1 MLPYG
6 FIMALND
13 PITRPPTMATAA
25 EPTLDDDLGAQ
36 AEPQPKY
43 WETPMGKKVVVGGAI
58 AAALAVI
65 AAIWLWSSAPDY
77 KVLFSNFS
85 DRDGGAITASLDQ
98 MGVKYKF
105 SEGGTAILIPAE
117 QVPSVRLKLAA
128 QGLPRAGNVGFELLE
143 NQKLG
148 TSQFVEQVNYQR
160 SLEGELANS
169 IQAVSA
175 VSSARVHLAL
185 PKPSV
190 FVRDQQKPT
199 ASVLLNLQPGR
210 ALDQAQV
217 SAIVHLVAS
226 SVPELTPSNVTVVD
240 QNGTLLSD
248 SSTKAGKQ
256 LDPNQLKYVEALQA
270 NIVKQVESMIAPI
283 VGQNNVRAE
292 ATAEVDFAQV
302 DTAAEL
308 YKPNSPPEPQAIRS
322 QQTSEQTG
330 PGTQNP
336 SGIPGALSNQPP
348 GVATAPIEGGAP
360 AAGQQQATTGPSSKT
375 ATTNYEVD
383 KTLRFE
389 QKPMGGIKRLTV
401 GVVVNYRRSVDPKT
415 GKVVIKPL
423 AAAEVAQINELV
435 KQAMGYN
442 QARGDTLNVANAPF
456 DGVDKPVEVSP
467 DWWKD
472 PNNLPLAKDVAK
484 WVFIA
489 LVLLFLWYR
498 ILRPVLKPVMKKF
511 DEAVEM
517 PPEPEPIEPEPE
529 PEPDHEEIARIE
541 REAEEQKKV
550 IVYKSNLEMAKTLAQ
565 NDPRIVANVIKEW
578 LGAE

>member
-1 MLPYG
+1 
-6 FIMALND
+6 
-13 PITRPPTMATAA
+13 MATTA
-25 EPTLDDDLGAQ
+25 EELLDSDIATPAD
-36 AEPQPKY
+36 EKPKF
-43 WETPMGKKVVVGGAI
+43 WQTTNGKRIVIGGAI
-58 AAALAVI
+58 AGVVAIVAAL
-65 AAIWLWSSAPDY
+65 WLWMSAPEY
-77 KVLFSNFS
+77 KVLFSNYT
-85 DRDGGAITASLDQ
+85 DKDGGAITASLDQ

-105 SEGGTAILIPAE
+105 SDSGSAILVPADRIHDL
-117 QVPSVRLKLAA
+117 RLKLAQ

-169 IQAVSA
+169 IQSLSA

-226 SVPELTPSNVTVVD
+226 SIPELTPANVTVVD

-248 SSTKAGKQ
+248 SANKNGKQ
-256 LDPNQLKYVEALQA
+256 LDPNQLKYVEALQQ
-270 NIVKQVESMIAPI
+270 NIVKQVQSIIAPL

-292 ATAEVDFAQV
+292 ATAEVDFAQT
-302 DTAAEL
+302 DTAAEM

-322 QQTSEQTG
+322 QQTSEQNG
-330 PGTQNP
+330 PGSTNP

-348 GVATAPIEGGAP
+348 GVATAPLEGGAQP
-360 AAGQQQATTGPSSKT
+360 AQAQASTGPSRKDS
-375 ATTNYEVD
+375 TTNYEVD
-383 KTLRFE
+383 KTIRYE

-401 GVVVNYRRSVDPKT
+401 GVVVNYRRTIDPKT
-415 GKVVIKPL
+415 GKVVVKPL
-423 AAAEVAQINELV
+423 SAAEVAQINELV
-435 KQAMGYN
+435 KQAMGYS
-442 QARGDTLNVANAPF
+442 QARGDTLNVTNAPF
-456 DGVDKPVEVSP
+456 DGVDKPEEQAP

-472 PNNLPLAKDVAK
+472 PANLPLAKDIARY
-484 WVFIA
+484 VFIA
-489 LVLLFLWYR
+489 LVLAFLWFR
-498 ILRPVLKPVMKKF
+498 FVRPLLKPAIKKF
-511 DEAVEM
+511 DEAVAI
-517 PPEPEPIEPEPE
+517 PPEPEPEEPEAD
-529 PEPDHEEIARIE
+529 PEPDPDEEARIQ
-541 REAEEQKKV
+541 REEEEQQKV
-550 IVYKSNLEMAKTLAQ
+550 QVYKSNLEMAKDMAK

-578 LGAE
+578 LGTE

>member
-1 MLPYG
+1 
-6 FIMALND
+6 
-13 PITRPPTMATAA
+13 MATAA
-25 EPTLDDDLGAQ
+25 EPLLDDDIGAR
-36 AEPQPKY
+36 AASTPKY
-43 WETPMGKKVVVGGAI
+43 WETPMGKKVVIGGAI
-58 AAALAVI
+58 AAAMAVI

-98 MGVKYKF
+98 MGIKYKF

-117 QVPSVRLKLAA
+117 QVPSVRLKLAS

-175 VSSARVHLAL
+175 VASARVHLAL

-190 FVRDQQKPT
+190 FVREQQKPT

-210 ALDQAQV
+210 SLDQAQV

-248 SSTKAGKQ
+248 ASAKGGKQ
-256 LDPNQLKYVEALQA
+256 LDPNQLKYVEALQQ

-302 DTAAEL
+302 DTAAEM

-330 PGTQNP
+330 PGSQNP

-348 GVATAPIEGGAP
+348 GVATAPIDGAAAQP
-360 AAGQQQATTGPSSKT
+360 AAQTTTTGPTSKN

-401 GVVVNYRRSVDPKT
+401 GVVVNYRRSTDPKT
-415 GKVVIKPL
+415 GKVVVKPL
-423 AAAEVAQINELV
+423 TAAEVTQINELV

-456 DGVDKPVEVSP
+456 EGVDKPAEVTL

-484 WVFIA
+484 YVFIV

-498 ILRPVLKPVMKKF
+498 ILRPIMKPVMKKF
-511 DEAVEM
+511 DQAVEM
-517 PPEPEPIEPEPE
+517 PPEPEPEEPEHD
-529 PEPDHEEIARIE
+529 PEPDHDEIARIT
-541 REAEEQKKV
+541 REAEAQKQV
-550 IVYKSNLEMAKTLAQ
+550 IVYKSNIEMAKTLAQ

>member
-1 MLPYG
+1 
-6 FIMALND
+6 
-13 PITRPPTMATAA
+13 MATAEQLLDSDIETPA
-25 EPTLDDDLGAQ
+25 ER
-36 AEPQPKY
+36 PKF
-43 WETPMGKKVVVGGAI
+43 WETPMGKRVVIGGAV
-58 AAALAVI
+58 AVALAVI
-65 AAIWLWSSAPDY
+65 AAIWLWSSAPEY
-77 KVLFSNFS
+77 KVLFSNTT

-105 SEGGTAILIPAE
+105 SEGGSAILVPAE
-117 QVPSVRLKLAA
+117 QVHGIRLKLAA

-169 IQAVSA
+169 IQALAA

-190 FVRDQQKPT
+190 FVRDAKNPT

-217 SAIVHLVAS
+217 NAIVHLVAS
-226 SVPELTPSNVTVVD
+226 SVPELTASNVTVVD

-248 SSTKAGKQ
+248 TANKAGRQ
-256 LDPNQLKYVEALQA
+256 LDPSQLKYVEALQA
-270 NIVKQVESMIAPI
+270 NIVKQVESIIAPI

-302 DTAAEL
+302 DTAAEM

-322 QQTSEQTG
+322 QQTSESSG
-330 PGTQNP
+330 PGSGNP
-336 SGIPGALSNQPP
+336 SGVPGALSNQPP

-360 AAGQQQATTGPSSKT
+360 ATAQNGSTAGPTRKD

-383 KTLRFE
+383 KTLRYE

-401 GVVVNYRRSVDPKT
+401 GVVVNYRRSIDPKT
-415 GKVVIKPL
+415 GKVVVKPL
-423 AAAEVAQINELV
+423 SPAEVAQINELV

-442 QARGDTLNVANAPF
+442 GARGDTLNVANAPF
-456 DGVDKPVEVSP
+456 DGVDKPADVAPE
-467 DWWKD
+467 WWKD
-472 PNNLPLAKDVAK
+472 PANLPLLKDIAKY
-484 WVFIA
+484 VFIA
-489 LVLLFLWYR
+489 MVLAFLWFR
-498 ILRPVLKPVMKKF
+498 FLRPLLKPAIKKF
-511 DEAVEM
+511 DEAVAI
-517 PPEPEPIEPEPE
+517 PPEPEPQEPEPE
-529 PEPDHEEIARIE
+529 PVPDEEAIAAAAQA
-541 REAEEQKKV
+541 AEQEKQV
-550 IVYKSNLEMAKTLAQ
+550 IIYKSNLEMAKSLAQ

>member
-1 MLPYG
+1 
-6 FIMALND
+6 
-13 PITRPPTMATAA
+13 MATAA
-25 EPTLDDDLGAQ
+25 EPLLDDDLGAH
-36 AEPQPKY
+36 AEPKPKY
-43 WETPMGKKVVVGGAI
+43 WETPMGKKVVIGGAI
-58 AAALAVI
+58 AAAMAVI

-117 QVPSVRLKLAA
+117 QVHNVRLKLAA

-169 IQAVSA
+169 IQSVSA

-248 SSTKAGKQ
+248 TSAKNGKQ
-256 LDPNQLKYVEALQA
+256 LDPNQLKYVEALQQ
-270 NIVKQVESMIAPI
+270 NIVKQVESIIAPI

-322 QQTSEQTG
+322 QQTSESTG
-330 PGTQNP
+330 PGSQNP

-348 GVATAPIEGGAP
+348 GVATAPIDGAAP
-360 AAGQQQATTGPSSKT
+360 SAGQQTGNAAAAAAPTSKN

-423 AAAEVAQINELV
+423 SAAEVAQINELV

-456 DGVDKPVEVSP
+456 DGVDKPADVTP

-472 PNNLPLAKDVAK
+472 PNNLPMAKDVAK

-498 ILRPVLKPVMKKF
+498 ILRPIMKPVMKKF
-511 DEAVEM
+511 DQAVEM
-517 PPEPEPIEPEPE
+517 PPEPEPEEPEPE
-529 PEPDHEEIARIE
+529 PEPDHDEIARIT
-541 REAEEQKKV
+541 REAEAQKQV

>member
-1 MLPYG
+1 
-6 FIMALND
+6 
-13 PITRPPTMATAA
+13 MATAA
-25 EPTLDDDLGAQ
+25 ETLLDDDPGAQ
-36 AEPQPKY
+36 AEPKPKY
-43 WETPMGKKVVVGGAI
+43 WETPMGKRVVIGGAI
-58 AAALAVI
+58 AATMAVI

-117 QVPSVRLKLAA
+117 QVHNVRLKLAA

-169 IQAVSA
+169 IQSVSA

-210 ALDQAQV
+210 TLDQAQV

-248 SSTKAGKQ
+248 TSAKNGKQ
-256 LDPNQLKYVEALQA
+256 LDPNQLKYVEALQQ
-270 NIVKQVESMIAPI
+270 NIVKQVESIIAPI

-322 QQTSEQTG
+322 QQTSESTG
-330 PGTQNP
+330 PGSQNP

-348 GVATAPIEGGAP
+348 GVATAPIDGTGPQASP
-360 AAGQQQATTGPSSKT
+360 AAAAAGPTSKN

-415 GKVVIKPL
+415 GKVAIKPL
-423 AAAEVAQINELV
+423 TAAEVAQINELV

-456 DGVDKPVEVSP
+456 DGVDKPADVAP

-472 PNNLPLAKDVAK
+472 PNNLPMAKDVAK

-498 ILRPVLKPVMKKF
+498 ILRPIMKPVMKKF
-511 DEAVEM
+511 DQAVEM
-517 PPEPEPIEPEPE
+517 PPEPEPEEPEPE
-529 PEPDHEEIARIE
+529 PEPDHEEIARIA
-541 REAEEQKKV
+541 REAEEQKQV

>member
-6 FIMALND
+6 FIMTVNHLI
-13 PITRPPTMATAA
+13 PFSLTMATA
-25 EPTLDDDLGAQ
+25 EQVLDSDIDA
-36 AEPQPKY
+36 PDSKPKF
-43 WETPMGKKVVVGGAI
+43 WETTMGKRVVIGGAV
-58 AAALAVI
+58 AGALAII
-65 AAIWLWSSAPDY
+65 AAIWLWSSAPEY
-77 KVLFSNFS
+77 KVLFSNTT
-85 DRDGGAITASLDQ
+85 DKDGGAITASLDQ

-105 SEGGTAILIPAE
+105 SEGGSAILVPAE
-117 QVPSVRLKLAA
+117 QVHGIRLKLAA

-169 IQAVSA
+169 IQALAA

-190 FVRDQQKPT
+190 FVRDQKNPT

-226 SVPELTPSNVTVVD
+226 SVPELTPANVTVVD

-248 SSTKAGKQ
+248 TSAKNGKQ
-256 LDPNQLKYVEALQA
+256 LDPNQLKYVDILQQ
-270 NIVKQVESMIAPI
+270 NIVKQVESIIAPL

-302 DTAAEL
+302 DTAAEM

-322 QQTSEQTG
+322 QQTSESAG
-330 PGTQNP
+330 PGSGNP
-336 SGIPGALSNQPP
+336 SGVPGALSNQPP

-360 AAGQQQATTGPSSKT
+360 AGQQQTTTGPTSKN

-383 KTLRFE
+383 KTVRFE

-401 GVVVNYRRSVDPKT
+401 GVVVNYRRSIDPKT
-415 GKVVIKPL
+415 GKVVVKPL
-423 AAAEVAQINELV
+423 TGPEVAQINELV
-435 KQAMGYN
+435 KQAMGYS
-442 QARGDTLNVANAPF
+442 QARGDTLNVTNAPF
-456 DGVDKPVEVSP
+456 DGVDKPDEQAP

-472 PNNLPLAKDVAK
+472 PSNLPLLKDVAK
-484 WVFIA
+484 YVFIA
-489 LVLLFLWYR
+489 MVIAFLWYR
-498 ILRPVLKPVMKKF
+498 ILRPLFKPVMKKF

-517 PPEPEPIEPEPE
+517 PPEPEPEEPEPE
-529 PEPDHEEIARIE
+529 PEPDLAEEARVAKE
-541 REAEEQKKV
+541 VEEQKKV
-550 IVYKSNLEMAKTLAQ
+550 IIYKSNLDMAKTLAQ

>member
-6 FIMALND
+6 FIMTANHLI
-13 PITRPPTMATAA
+13 PFSLTMATA
-25 EPTLDDDLGAQ
+25 EQVLDSDIDA
-36 AEPQPKY
+36 PDPKPKF
-43 WETPMGKKVVVGGAI
+43 WETTMGKRVVIGGAV
-58 AAALAVI
+58 AGALAII

-77 KVLFSNFS
+77 KVLFSNTT
-85 DRDGGAITASLDQ
+85 DKDGGAITASLDQ

-105 SEGGTAILIPAE
+105 SEGGSAILVPAD
-117 QVPSVRLKLAA
+117 QVHGIRLKLAA

-169 IQAVSA
+169 IQALAAVSA
-175 VSSARVHLAL
+175 ARVHLAL

-190 FVRDQQKPT
+190 FVRDQKNPT

-226 SVPELTPSNVTVVD
+226 SVPELTPANVTVVD

-248 SSTKAGKQ
+248 TSAKNGKQ
-256 LDPNQLKYVEALQA
+256 LDPNQLKYVDILQQ
-270 NIVKQVESMIAPI
+270 NIVKQVESIIAPL

-302 DTAAEL
+302 DTAAEM

-322 QQTSEQTG
+322 QQTSESAG
-330 PGTQNP
+330 PGSGNP
-336 SGIPGALSNQPP
+336 SGVPGALSNQPP

-360 AAGQQQATTGPSSKT
+360 AGQQQTTTGPTSKN

-383 KTLRFE
+383 KTVRFE

-401 GVVVNYRRSVDPKT
+401 GVVVNYRRSIDPKT
-415 GKVVIKPL
+415 GKVVVKPL
-423 AAAEVAQINELV
+423 TGPEVAQINELV
-435 KQAMGYN
+435 KQAMGYS
-442 QARGDTLNVANAPF
+442 QARGDTLNVTNAPF
-456 DGVDKPVEVSP
+456 DGVDKPDEQAP

-472 PNNLPLAKDVAK
+472 PSNLPLLKDVAK
-484 WVFIA
+484 YLFIA
-489 LVLLFLWYR
+489 MVIAFLWYR
-498 ILRPVLKPVMKKF
+498 ILRPLFKPVMKKF

-517 PPEPEPIEPEPE
+517 PPEPEPEEPEPE
-529 PEPDHEEIARIE
+529 PEPDLAEEARVAKE
-541 REAEEQKKV
+541 VEEQKKV
-550 IVYKSNLEMAKTLAQ
+550 IIYKSNLDMAKTLAQ